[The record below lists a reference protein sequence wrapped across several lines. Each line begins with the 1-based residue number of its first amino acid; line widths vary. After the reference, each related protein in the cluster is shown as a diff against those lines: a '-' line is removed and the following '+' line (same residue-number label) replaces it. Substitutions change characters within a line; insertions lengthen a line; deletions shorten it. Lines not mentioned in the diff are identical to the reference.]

1 MSSYVFLV
9 QIPNMSI
16 YLQLPKLLK
25 SVSFLRNSPVIKT
38 RNKNSY
44 IKNSYFRSNLLVNMV
59 EPGGI
64 EPPTSC
70 VQGRRSPS

>member
-1 MSSYVFLV
+1 LNQHIVDPLKTSEIS
-9 QIPNMSI
+9 
-16 YLQLPKLLK
+16 KLLK
-25 SVSFLRNSPVIKT
+25 NKIIKALNIIALKKSQAT
-38 RNKNSY
+38 AKS
-44 IKNSYFRSNLLVNMV
+44 KLMV

>member
-1 MSSYVFLV
+1 MGRLV
-9 QIPNMSI
+9 LGS
-16 YLQLPKLLK
+16 L
-25 SVSFLRNSPVIKT
+25 FAGEDNSQVADDDPTMPESEIDSASGRCELGLAGDV
-38 RNKNSY
+38 RWE
-44 IKNSYFRSNLLVNMV
+44 NLV